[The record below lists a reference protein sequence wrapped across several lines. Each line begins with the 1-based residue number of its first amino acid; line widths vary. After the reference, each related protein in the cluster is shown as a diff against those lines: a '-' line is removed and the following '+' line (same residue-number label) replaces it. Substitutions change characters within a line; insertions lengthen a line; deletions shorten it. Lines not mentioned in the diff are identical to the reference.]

1 MPFSRTGEMARTV
14 TQNRSSIVTKREPTR
29 HRKKDQTSSG
39 QNSHY
44 VNTIEER
51 TGQESHC
58 VNTVDECTWQK
69 SHCVN
74 TDKEE
79 GTGQKSHCVNT
90 FDDTQ
95 DSINVGRDI
104 SRMDIKVVL

>member
-1 MPFSRTGEMARTV
+1 MPISRTGEMARTV
-14 TQNRSSIVTKREPTR
+14 TQNRSSIVTKRDSTR
-29 HRKKDQTSSG
+29 HRKKDQTSTG
-39 QNSHY
+39 QN
-44 VNTIEER
+44 
-51 TGQESHC
+51 
-58 VNTVDECTWQK
+58 